1 MIWAHGKNRA
11 SVDVTVS
18 LLRLPIGSLGGHRPD
33 EKNLRSP
40 VWWSQVLASKS
51 TETSQVKSV
60 AWRLRPLWDMN
71 PLFSLQSNLI
81 PVQVGPAPKPSPS
94 GTRVVS
100 GHEASSERWLCS
112 TSSVFPGEL
121 ALDECQL
128 KTGLHGNRLGP
139 APPPTT
145 HLPQDSLPRVACF
158 TPVLLHSMA
167 WHSCPTGPGDT

>member
-1 MIWAHGKNRA
+1 M
-11 SVDVTVS
+11 
-18 LLRLPIGSLGGHRPD
+18 LPIGSLGGHMPD

-51 TETSQVKSV
+51 TETSQVNSV
-60 AWRLRPLWDMN
+60 AWILHPLWDMN

-81 PVQVGPAPKPSPS
+81 PVQVGPVPKPSPS

-100 GHEASSERWLCS
+100 EHEASSERWPCS

-139 APPPTT
+139 APCPPPHHTPSARRPPSCCLFYPCTLTFHGFALLSHRSWGHLTT
-145 HLPQDSLPRVACF
+145 L
-158 TPVLLHSMA
+158 
-167 WHSCPTGPGDT
+167 

>member
-1 MIWAHGKNRA
+1 M
-11 SVDVTVS
+11 
-18 LLRLPIGSLGGHRPD
+18 PD

-51 TETSQVKSV
+51 TETSQVNSV
-60 AWRLRPLWDMN
+60 AWILHPLWDMN

-81 PVQVGPAPKPSPS
+81 PVQVGPVPKPSPS

-100 GHEASSERWLCS
+100 EHEASSERWPCS

-139 APPPTT
+139 APCPPPPHTFRKT
-145 HLPQDSLPRVACF
+145 ASLVLLVLPLYSYIPWLC
-158 TPVLLHSMA
+158 TPVPQVLGTLDYSLDSA
-167 WHSCPTGPGDT
+167 CDISRRGA